1 MQTSKQDAAKSKVP
15 TSHPPE
21 RRAKLW
27 QILPNGRPYT
37 RKSQNQLELPPGPVL
52 RAWTAQARNNFLRE
66 NTEWQRHWA
75 ESALGPSPRM
85 GRAAKGWEGDVRVSL
100 GCRWA
105 QISPLVPPTTLR
117 KPLLLEG
124 ARFIKHLRGSVF
136 PSNPA
141 DIPKTLS
148 ENAGPGLTSLIS

>member
-66 NTEWQRHWA
+66 NTDRDIGQKVLWGLVLAWVGQQR
-75 ESALGPSPRM
+75 G
-85 GRAAKGWEGDVRVSL
+85 GRETSECPWGADGLRFLPWCPPPLYASL
-100 GCRWA
+100 SFWKEHV
-105 QISPLVPPTTLR
+105 L
-117 KPLLLEG
+117 
-124 ARFIKHLRGSVF
+124 
-136 PSNPA
+136 
-141 DIPKTLS
+141 
-148 ENAGPGLTSLIS
+148 